1 MKNKMLIALALAMG
15 VANTF
20 AQKGAEDGS
29 RFGHGTDSINCL
41 KNLSIYSE
49 YVKTNNFK
57 DAYLPWKA
65 AFTECPT
72 AQVSTYT
79 NGAKILRWFITNEKD
94 ATKRK
99 AYVDELM
106 QVYDQRI
113 KYLDD
118 LNQLVKKP
126 TTEGSILGLQAHDY
140 ITLNTHPDVNKAYDM
155 LSKSVDSEKGD
166 ADYYVLQDF
175 MDISARKYKNDA
187 NHREQFIQDYLTA
200 SGYADAAFK
209 ATAENQQ
216 MHKLLKTTKDNIDA
230 FFINSGAAD
239 CANLQAIYA
248 PKVEQ
253 NKANVEYLKQ
263 VISVMKM
270 LRCTEQDAYL
280 NASLYV
286 HKLEPSAESAAGCA
300 YMAIKKKDM
309 DGAVKFFD
317 EAINLESDNV
327 KKAEYAYTA
336 ATVLASVK
344 SYSKAR
350 QYALEAIRYNGN
362 YGAPYILIAQLYASS
377 PNWSDEPALNR
388 CTYFLAIDKLQRA
401 KSVDPSVT
409 AEANKLIGSYS
420 GHTPKAEDLFF
431 LNMKKGD
438 SVTIGGWIGE
448 STVIR

>member
-1 MKNKMLIALALAMG
+1 MRNKMILAIALAMG
-15 VANTF
+15 VANVS
-20 AQKGAEDGS
+20 AQKGADDGS

-41 KNLSIYSE
+41 KNLSIYTE

-79 NGAKILRWFITNEKD
+79 NGAKILRWFIQSEKD
-94 ATKRK
+94 AAKRK

-113 KYLDD
+113 KHLDA
-118 LNQLVKKP
+118 LNQLVRKP
-126 TTEGSILGLQAHDY
+126 TSEGSILGLKAHDY
-140 ITLNTHPDVNKAYDM
+140 ITLSANPDLNKAYDM
-155 LSKSVDSEKGD
+155 LGKAIAAEKGET
-166 ADYYVLQDF
+166 DYYVLQDF
-175 MDISARKYKNDA
+175 MDISARKFKKDE

-200 SGYADAAFK
+200 SAYADEAYK
-209 ATAENQQ
+209 ANAENKQ
-216 MHKLLKTTKDNIDA
+216 MHQLLKVTKENIDA

-239 CANLQAIYA
+239 CASLQKIYA

-253 NKANVEYLKQ
+253 NKTNVEYLKQ
-263 VISVMKM
+263 VISVMRM
-270 LRCTEQDAYL
+270 LKCTDQEAYFS
-280 NASLYV
+280 ASLYV
-286 HKLEPSAESAAGCA
+286 HKLAPTAESAAGNA

-317 EAINLESDNV
+317 EAINLESDNA

-350 QYALEAIRYNGN
+350 QYALEATRYNGN
-362 YGAPYILIAQLYASS
+362 YGAPYILIAQMYASS
-377 PNWSDEPALNR
+377 PNWSDEAALNR

-409 AEANKLIGSYS
+409 AEANKLIGSYAA
-420 GHTPKAEDLFF
+420 HTPKAEDLFF
-431 LNMKKGD
+431 LNLKKGD

>member
-1 MKNKMLIALALAMG
+1 MKNKMIIALALAMG
-15 VANTF
+15 AANLS
-20 AQKGAEDGS
+20 AQKGADDGS

-41 KNLSIYSE
+41 KNLSIYTE

-79 NGAKILRWFITNEKD
+79 NGAKILRWFIQNEKD
-94 ATKRK
+94 AAKQK

-106 QVYDQRI
+106 NVYDQRI
-113 KYLDD
+113 KHLDA
-118 LNQLVKKP
+118 LNQLVKKASS
-126 TTEGSILGLQAHDY
+126 EGSILGLKAHDY
-140 ITLNTHPDVNKAYDM
+140 ITLSANPDLDLAYGM
-155 LSKSVDSEKGD
+155 LSKAIAAEKEGS
-166 ADYYVLQDF
+166 DYYVLQDF
-175 MDISARKYKNDA
+175 IDISARKFKKEDT
-187 NHREQFIQDYLTA
+187 HREQFIQDYLTA
-200 SGYADAAFK
+200 SGYADVAYK
-209 ATAENQQ
+209 ANANKKQ
-216 MHKLLKTTKDNIDA
+216 MHQLLKVTKENIDA

-239 CANLQAIYA
+239 CASLQNIYG

-270 LRCTEQDAYL
+270 LGCTDQDAYF
-280 NASLYV
+280 NASLYS
-286 HKLEPSAESAAGCA
+286 HQLSPTAESATGCA

-317 EAINLESDNV
+317 EAINLESDNS
-327 KKAEYAYTA
+327 KKAEYAFTA

-344 SYSKAR
+344 SFSKAR
-350 QYALEAIRYNGN
+350 QYALDAIRYNGN

-420 GHTPKAEDLFF
+420 AHTPKPEDLFF
-431 LNMKKGD
+431 LNLKKGD

-448 STVIR
+448 STTIR